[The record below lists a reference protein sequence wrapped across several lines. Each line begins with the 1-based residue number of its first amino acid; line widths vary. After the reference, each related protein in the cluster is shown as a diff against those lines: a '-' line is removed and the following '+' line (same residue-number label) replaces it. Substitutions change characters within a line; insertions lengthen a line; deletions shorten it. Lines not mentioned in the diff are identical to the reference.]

1 MTPRL
6 LKKRVT
12 MMKENKTTQ
21 DKLENTTNTYW
32 LNVLTLGSEIV
43 KPKVKN
49 HLPQIHAT
57 TFVVLP

>member
-1 MTPRL
+1 
-6 LKKRVT
+6 

-43 KPKVKN
+43 KPKEKSRMSKK
-49 HLPQIHAT
+49 HTPS
-57 TFVVLP
+57 FVVLP